1 MTSRGIQVPG
11 EAASE
16 ASEPAI
22 TVWTIGHSNHSADR
36 LLDLLRR
43 AAIEVVI
50 DVRSSPFSRY
60 SPHFNRD
67 QIHRWLELAGI
78 RYGFMGTVLGGRP
91 GDPAMYDAD
100 GHVRYDHVAA
110 TDEYSDA
117 VDRVR
122 GGAATHRIAVLC
134 GEEDPI
140 SCHRRRLIGRSLA
153 EAGVSLLHIRGN
165 GKIEGEDSV
174 AAREAEEHPDR
185 FQLTLLDEPAW
196 RSIHPVRLAP
206 VGRPRADR
214 DEEWVPEDED

>member
-1 MTSRGIQVPG
+1 VTSRGIQVP

-16 ASEPAI
+16 TSEPAI

-36 LLDLLRR
+36 LLDLLGR
-43 AAIEVVI
+43 AAIDVVI

-60 SPHFNRD
+60 SPQFNRD
-67 QIHRWLELAGI
+67 QIHRVLELAGI
-78 RYGFMGTVLGGRP
+78 RYGFMGAVLGGRP
-91 GDPAMYDAD
+91 RDPAMYDAD
-100 GHVRYDHVAA
+100 GHVRYDRVAA
-110 TDEYSDA
+110 TDVYTDA

-122 GGAATHRIAVLC
+122 SGAVTHRIAVLC

-165 GKIEGEDSV
+165 GTIEGEESV
-174 AAREAEEHPDR
+174 AARDVEEHPDR

-214 DEEWVPEDED
+214 EEEWVPEDED